1 MCLALGDDKI
11 FVKYNASDAVD
22 FTEVEEERVLMTD
35 FSGMHEVR
43 CVLAEY
49 FDYSW
54 RLKVPNSERRSN
66 SH

>member
-1 MCLALGDDKI
+1 MR
-11 FVKYNASDAVD
+11 YSSSMMWASAVD
-22 FTEVEEERVLMTD
+22 FAEWKEASFNAASG

-54 RLKVPNSERRSN
+54 RLKIPE
-66 SH
+66 